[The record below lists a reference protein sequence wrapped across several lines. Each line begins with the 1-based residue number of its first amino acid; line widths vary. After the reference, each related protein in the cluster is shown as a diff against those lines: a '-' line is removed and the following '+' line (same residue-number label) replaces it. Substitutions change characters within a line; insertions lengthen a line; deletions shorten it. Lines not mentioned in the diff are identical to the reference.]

1 MCRFSNALCGACP
14 DKISTSLLTILVL
27 DFVIASAVVLRLP
40 ARPAFGDIVASL
52 GGSSACLSDSNGVLC
67 ESDATGDERG
77 AAGTSSCS
85 LLAIDCLFVDI
96 GRIG

>member
-1 MCRFSNALCGACP
+1 MYTPC
-14 DKISTSLLTILVL
+14 IY
-27 DFVIASAVVLRLP
+27 VIASAVVLGLP

-67 ESDATGDERG
+67 ESDATGEERG

-96 GRIG
+96 GRIGEVIKLALFQIR